1 MKKQPSDKEILINF
15 LLQKFDQG
23 TSNRV
28 SINQSDLSNIPLS
41 EKDVIKTIYV
51 LKEDGYLTIVQQS
64 KDDDFSI
71 YWTVALKSSCI
82 DYFKTKEESKIE
94 KRNNWIQFWIP
105 VSVSIAAL
113 IVSVVAIII

>member
-1 MKKQPSDKEILINF
+1 MKKQPSNKEILISY
-15 LLQKFDQG
+15 LLERFEQG
-23 TSNRV
+23 TSNKI
-28 SINQSDLSNIPLS
+28 SICSSDLPDIPLS
-41 EKDVIKTIYV
+41 EKEIIRTIYV

-71 YWTVALKSSCI
+71 YWTVALRSGCI
-82 DYFKTKEESKIE
+82 DYFKIKEESKIE

-113 IVSVVAIII
+113 VVSIIAII